1 MNQKNLDYLKDQL
14 KYSGFGEELQSKLAE
29 NLQKAQN
36 EFSIKHVSSYGK
48 DELSVSLNFKK
59 SANSDMY
66 FFNNYRAE
74 LQKPGAEAKVS
85 QTFYIN
91 NEGRNITQKEA
102 YNLLDG
108 RSVNKDLVNKEGQ
121 FHNAWL
127 KLDFKETAANS
138 NYKTRQFSPQYGF
151 ELEKAVAKLPIKEL
165 ADDTAKVRLFESL
178 ERGNRQAVTFTTD
191 QGEQKRFIEANPQF
205 KSVTVYDENQKRIR
219 QAEDQGKSQGN
230 KESLKEDTS
239 QKKENTVADD
249 TGGEKTGKRKGVKM

>member
-1 MNQKNLDYLKDQL
+1 MNQKNLEYLKDQL

-36 EFSIKHVSSYGK
+36 EFSIKHVTRYGK

-59 SANSDMY
+59 STNSDLY

-74 LQKPGAEAKVS
+74 LQKPAAEGKVS

-127 KLDFKETAANS
+127 KLDFKETAANG
-138 NYKTRQFSPQYGF
+138 NYKMRQFSPQYGF
-151 ELEKAVAKLPIKEL
+151 ELEKTLAKLPIKEL
-165 ADDTAKVRLFESL
+165 ADDAAKVKLFESL
-178 ERGNRQAVTFTTD
+178 ERGNRQAVTFQTD

-205 KSVTVYDENQKRIR
+205 KSVTVYDESQKRIR
-219 QAEDQGKSQGN
+219 QSEDQSKSQDN
-230 KESLKEDTS
+230 KQSAKQETN
-239 QKKENTVADD
+239 QKKEKTVADD
-249 TGGEKTGKRKGVKM
+249 TDGEQKGKRKGVKM